1 MVTLWICCEIHS
13 INFKLTVL
21 YLIFRLVVSSS
32 FLVHFTTI
40 FWCLFSWEYPGISY
54 IWGPPL
60 SNKLSNK
67 IFWFSGYHVIAWD
80 KIITIL
86 KTIIGS
92 TYKFILL
99 ISRSLWT
106 WICWLFW
113 QRQAKELE
121 VERDSIVI
129 EEEESLEKYYSLIE
143 QYKSLKKDVRD
154 IVVSPRYC
162 LPFLQPGRLVSINCT
177 RSVGVD
183 DLQNSSDS
191 FSIVDPV
198 TWGVI
203 INFERV
209 KGQPEGDNCFF

>member
-1 MVTLWICCEIHS
+1 M
-13 INFKLTVL
+13 
-21 YLIFRLVVSSS
+21 
-32 FLVHFTTI
+32 
-40 FWCLFSWEYPGISY
+40 
-54 IWGPPL
+54 
-60 SNKLSNK
+60 
-67 IFWFSGYHVIAWD
+67 
-80 KIITIL
+80 
-86 KTIIGS
+86 
-92 TYKFILL
+92 
-99 ISRSLWT
+99 
-106 WICWLFW
+106 
-113 QRQAKELE
+113 
-121 VERDSIVI
+121 ERDSIVI